1 MKTVIFCGGQGT
13 RLREETE
20 FRPKPLVEVGGRPI
34 LWHIMKH
41 YQHFGFADFVLTL
54 GYRGD
59 MIKDYFLNYEAMTRD
74 FTIELG
80 HAHRVEYHGAHDETD
95 FRVTCAETGADT
107 MTGGRL
113 KRAAKY
119 LNGETFFLT
128 YGDGLS
134 DVDIQ
139 KTLEFHR
146 SHGKLAT
153 VTIVRAPSK
162 FGTVSVE
169 TDQSVS
175 RFVEKPLQDNWVNA
189 GFFVLEPQ
197 VLDLIENDETT
208 WEKEP
213 LETLARSGELMAYHH
228 DGVFLAIDTY
238 REYLI
243 LNEAWKRGEVPWKV
257 WE

>member
-59 MIKDYFLNYEAMTRD
+59 MIRDYFLNYEAMTRD
-74 FTIELG
+74 FTIQLG
-80 HAHRVEYHGAHDETD
+80 QHQKIEYHGAHDETD
-95 FRVTCAETGADT
+95 FRVTCAETGAET

-113 KRAAKY
+113 KSAAKY
-119 LNGETFFLT
+119 LDNETFFLT

-134 DVDIQ
+134 DVDIA

-169 TDQSVS
+169 DDERVS

-197 VLDLIENDETT
+197 VLDLIEGDETT
-208 WEKEP
+208 WEKGP
-213 LETLARSGELMAYHH
+213 LETLAQRGELMAYRH

-243 LNEAWKRGEVPWKV
+243 LNEAWKNGEVPWKV
-257 WE
+257 WK